1 MKKIYFSFFIFLTP
15 FYGEDIEPKYLCSHE
30 KSASRWQAQNSTLNQ
45 NQEKIDI
52 KFYELNLDIDFNSSR
67 LRGSVTVN
75 GVIGN
80 IYPDFIELDLYDNM
94 TVDSILQNNIPIL
107 YLHENDMLKIP
118 ISDITLND
126 ENLFS
131 LTIFYQGT
139 PDHCG
144 AGGFKFDEHQNIGHV
159 WTLSEAYCARSW
171 WPCKDDPS
179 DKADSVNIIV
189 SVPIEPAYIVASNG
203 LLSSTTINNNK
214 KTYFWKERYP
224 ITTYL
229 ISLAIYPYTKWVDQ
243 YVSPISSDTMLI
255 EHYVFPDRYEASYP
269 NYSLTKDMLSFF
281 SELFGEY
288 PFISEKYGH
297 ADFTWGGGMEHQTLS
312 SMGSF
317 SQNLMVHE
325 LGHSWWGNLITC
337 KTFNDIWLNEG
348 FARYCQAL
356 WAEHM
361 YGREAYFDFMNNHA
375 YYGAGT
381 IYVENPSSNSQIFSA
396 GLSYNKASW
405 VLHMLRH
412 KVGETMFFDILKSYA
427 SNDSL
432 SYNAAST
439 SDFQKVCEDISGLD
453 FEQFF
458 QQWIYGEKYPKYE
471 LSWWHEGNGIYNVKI
486 DQVQS
491 YNFFSMPIDLKF
503 SGSAGPMLVD
513 TTIVIENNNS
523 SQLYEFSGFNF
534 LVENV
539 MLDPENWILKEATY
553 SVNEIDNIL
562 PDRVEVEKAFPNPFN
577 SKVKLSFY
585 INPQFGDTHV
595 NVNIFDL
602 RGKIVESLIDNEFI
616 PGYHTTFWNANGK
629 SSGVYF
635 IQLATDNY
643 IDSQKILFLK

>member
-67 LRGSVTVN
+67 IHGSVTVN

-118 ISDITLND
+118 LSDITLDD

-179 DKADSVNIIV
+179 DKADSVNIII
-189 SVPIEPAYIVASNG
+189 SVPLEPAYIVASNG

-229 ISLAIYPYTKWVDQ
+229 VSLAIYPYTKWVDQ

-513 TTIVIENNNS
+513 TTIVIENNNF

>member
-1 MKKIYFSFFIFLTP
+1 MKKIYFSFFIFLSP

-179 DKADSVNIIV
+179 DKADSVNIII

-229 ISLAIYPYTKWVDQ
+229 VSLAIYPYTKWVDQ

-503 SGSAGPMLVD
+503 SGSAGPLLVD

-595 NVNIFDL
+595 SVNIFDS
-602 RGKIVESLIDNEFI
+602 RGKIIESLIDNEFV

>member
-30 KSASRWQAQNSTLNQ
+30 KSASRWQTQNSTLNQ

-67 LRGSVTVN
+67 IRGSVTVN

-94 TVDSILQNNIPIL
+94 TVDSILQNNIPTL

-179 DKADSVNIIV
+179 DKADSVNIII
-189 SVPIEPAYIVASNG
+189 SVPTEPAYIVASNG

-229 ISLAIYPYTKWVDQ
+229 VSLAIYPYTKWVDQ

-513 TTIVIENNNS
+513 TTIVIENNNF

>member
-118 ISDITLND
+118 ISDITLDD

-229 ISLAIYPYTKWVDQ
+229 VSLAIYPYTKWVDQ

-595 NVNIFDL
+595 NVNIFDS
-602 RGKIVESLIDNEFI
+602 RGKIVESLIDNEFM

>member
-118 ISDITLND
+118 LSDITLDD

-179 DKADSVNIIV
+179 DKADSVNIII
-189 SVPIEPAYIVASNG
+189 SVPLEPAYIVASNG

-229 ISLAIYPYTKWVDQ
+229 VSLAIYPYTKWVDQ

-427 SNDSL
+427 LNDSL

-503 SGSAGPMLVD
+503 SGSAGPILVD

>member
-30 KSASRWQAQNSTLNQ
+30 KSASRWQTQNSTLNQ

-52 KFYELNLDIDFNSSR
+52 KFYELNLDINFNSSR
-67 LRGSVTVN
+67 IRGSVTVN

-80 IYPDFIELDLYDNM
+80 IYPDFIELDFYDNM

-118 ISDITLND
+118 ISDITIDD

-179 DKADSVNIIV
+179 DKADSVNIII
-189 SVPIEPAYIVASNG
+189 SVPLEPAYIVASNG
-203 LLSSTTINNNK
+203 LLSSTTINSNK

-229 ISLAIYPYTKWVDQ
+229 VSLAIYPYTKWVDQ

-412 KVGETMFFDILKSYA
+412 KVGETMFFDILKTYA

-453 FEQFF
+453 LEQFF

-577 SKVKLSFY
+577 SMVKLSFY

>member
-30 KSASRWQAQNSTLNQ
+30 KSASRWQTQNSTLNQ

-118 ISDITLND
+118 ISDITLDD

-179 DKADSVNIIV
+179 DKADSVNIII
-189 SVPIEPAYIVASNG
+189 SVPLEPAYIVASNG

-229 ISLAIYPYTKWVDQ
+229 VSLAIYPYTKWVDQ

>member
-30 KSASRWQAQNSTLNQ
+30 KSASRWQTQNSTLNQ

-67 LRGSVTVN
+67 IHGSVTVN

-94 TVDSILQNNIPIL
+94 TVDSILQNNIPTL

-179 DKADSVNIIV
+179 DKADSVNIII
-189 SVPIEPAYIVASNG
+189 SVPLEPAYIVASNG

-229 ISLAIYPYTKWVDQ
+229 VSLAIYPYTKWVDQ

-491 YNFFSMPIDLKF
+491 NDIFSMPIDLKF

-595 NVNIFDL
+595 SVNIFDS
-602 RGKIVESLIDNEFI
+602 RGKIIESLIDNKFK

>member
-118 ISDITLND
+118 ISDITLDD

-229 ISLAIYPYTKWVDQ
+229 VSLAIYPYTKWVDQ

-513 TTIVIENNNS
+513 TTIVIENNNF

>member
-67 LRGSVTVN
+67 IHGSVTVN

-118 ISDITLND
+118 LSDITLDD

-179 DKADSVNIIV
+179 DKADSVNIII
-189 SVPIEPAYIVASNG
+189 SVPLEPAYIVASNG

-229 ISLAIYPYTKWVDQ
+229 VSLAIYPYTKWVDQ

-503 SGSAGPMLVD
+503 SGSAGPILVD

>member
-1 MKKIYFSFFIFLTP
+1 MKKIYFFFFILVKP
-15 FYGEDIEPKYLCSHE
+15 FHGEDIEPKYLCSHG
-30 KSASRWQAQNSTLNQ
+30 KSAYRWQAQNSTLNQ

-118 ISDITLND
+118 LSDITLDD

-229 ISLAIYPYTKWVDQ
+229 VSLAIYPYTKWVDQ

-503 SGSAGPMLVD
+503 SGSAGPILVD

>member
-118 ISDITLND
+118 LSDITLDD

-179 DKADSVNIIV
+179 DKADSVNIII
-189 SVPIEPAYIVASNG
+189 SVPLEPAYIVASNG

-229 ISLAIYPYTKWVDQ
+229 VSLAIYPYTKWVDQ

-602 RGKIVESLIDNEFI
+602 RGKIVESLIDNEFV

>member
-1 MKKIYFSFFIFLTP
+1 FSFFIFLTP

-30 KSASRWQAQNSTLNQ
+30 KSASRWQTQNSTLNQ

-67 LRGSVTVN
+67 IHGSVTVN

-229 ISLAIYPYTKWVDQ
+229 VSLAIYPYTKWVDQ

-513 TTIVIENNNS
+513 TTIVIENNNF

>member
-67 LRGSVTVN
+67 IRGSVTVN

-118 ISDITLND
+118 LSDITLDD

-179 DKADSVNIIV
+179 DKADSVNIII
-189 SVPIEPAYIVASNG
+189 SVPLEPAYIVASNG

-229 ISLAIYPYTKWVDQ
+229 VSLAIYPYTKWVDQ

-458 QQWIYGEKYPKYE
+458 QQWIYGERYPKYE

-513 TTIVIENNNS
+513 TTIVIENNNF

>member
-67 LRGSVTVN
+67 IRGSVTVN

-179 DKADSVNIIV
+179 DKADSVNIII

-229 ISLAIYPYTKWVDQ
+229 VSLAIYPYTKWVDQ

-503 SGSAGPMLVD
+503 SGSAGPILVD

>member
-30 KSASRWQAQNSTLNQ
+30 KSASRWQTQNSTLNQ

-52 KFYELNLDIDFNSSR
+52 KFYELNLDIDFNSSIIH
-67 LRGSVTVN
+67 GSVTVN

-118 ISDITLND
+118 ISDITLDD

-179 DKADSVNIIV
+179 DKADSVNIII
-189 SVPIEPAYIVASNG
+189 SVPLEPAYIVASNG

-229 ISLAIYPYTKWVDQ
+229 VSLAIYPYTKWVDQ

-595 NVNIFDL
+595 SVNIFDS
-602 RGKIVESLIDNEFI
+602 RGKIVESLIDNEFM

>member
-1 MKKIYFSFFIFLTP
+1 MKKIYFFFFIFLTP
-15 FYGEDIEPKYLCSHE
+15 FYGKDIEPKYLCSHE

-189 SVPIEPAYIVASNG
+189 SVPTEPAYIVASNG

-229 ISLAIYPYTKWVDQ
+229 VSLAIYPYTKWVDQ

>member
-1 MKKIYFSFFIFLTP
+1 
-15 FYGEDIEPKYLCSHE
+15 
-30 KSASRWQAQNSTLNQ
+30 
-45 NQEKIDI
+45 
-52 KFYELNLDIDFNSSR
+52 
-67 LRGSVTVN
+67 
-75 GVIGN
+75 
-80 IYPDFIELDLYDNM
+80 M

-118 ISDITLND
+118 MSDITLDD

-189 SVPIEPAYIVASNG
+189 SVPTEPAYIVASNG

-229 ISLAIYPYTKWVDQ
+229 VSLAIYPYTKWVDQ

-458 QQWIYGEKYPKYE
+458 QQWIYGERYPKYE

-595 NVNIFDL
+595 SVSIFDS
-602 RGKIVESLIDNEFI
+602 RGKIIESLVDKEFM

>member
-30 KSASRWQAQNSTLNQ
+30 KSASRWQTQNSTLNQ

-67 LRGSVTVN
+67 IDGSVTVN

-94 TVDSILQNNIPIL
+94 TVDSILQNNIPIS

-118 ISDITLND
+118 ISDITLDD

-179 DKADSVNIIV
+179 DKADSVNIII
-189 SVPIEPAYIVASNG
+189 SVPLEPAYIVASNG

-229 ISLAIYPYTKWVDQ
+229 VSLAIYPYTKWVDQ

-503 SGSAGPMLVD
+503 SGSAGPILVD

-595 NVNIFDL
+595 SVNIFDS
-602 RGKIVESLIDNEFI
+602 RGKIIESLIDNEFI

>member
-189 SVPIEPAYIVASNG
+189 SVPTEPAYIVASNG

-229 ISLAIYPYTKWVDQ
+229 VSLAIYPYTKWVDQ

-585 INPQFGDTHV
+585 INPQYGDTHV

>member
-118 ISDITLND
+118 LSDITLDD

-179 DKADSVNIIV
+179 DKADSVNIII
-189 SVPIEPAYIVASNG
+189 SVPLEPAYIVASNG

-229 ISLAIYPYTKWVDQ
+229 VSLAIYPYTKWVDQ

-458 QQWIYGEKYPKYE
+458 QQWIYGERYPKYE

-513 TTIVIENNNS
+513 TTIVIENNNF

-585 INPQFGDTHV
+585 INPQYGDTHV
-595 NVNIFDL
+595 SVNIFDS
-602 RGKIVESLIDNEFI
+602 RGKIIESLIDNEFM

>member
-67 LRGSVTVN
+67 IHGSVTVN

-118 ISDITLND
+118 LSDITLDD

-179 DKADSVNIIV
+179 DKADSVNIII
-189 SVPIEPAYIVASNG
+189 SVPLEPAYIVASNG

-229 ISLAIYPYTKWVDQ
+229 VSLAIYPYTKWVDQ

-458 QQWIYGEKYPKYE
+458 QQWIYGERYPKYE

>member
-67 LRGSVTVN
+67 LRGSVTIN

-179 DKADSVNIIV
+179 DKADSVNIII
-189 SVPIEPAYIVASNG
+189 SVPLEPAYIVASNG

-229 ISLAIYPYTKWVDQ
+229 VSLAIYPYTKWVDQ

>member
-1 MKKIYFSFFIFLTP
+1 MKKIYFSFFIFFTP

-52 KFYELNLDIDFNSSR
+52 KFYELNLDIDFNSSSI
-67 LRGSVTVN
+67 RGSVTIN

-94 TVDSILQNNIPIL
+94 TVDSILQNNIPIS

-139 PDHCG
+139 PDNCG

-229 ISLAIYPYTKWVDQ
+229 VSLAIYPYIKWVDQ

-381 IYVENPSSNSQIFSA
+381 IYVEYPSSNSQIFSA

-412 KVGETMFFDILKSYA
+412 KVGEDIFFDILKSYA

-458 QQWIYGEKYPKYE
+458 QQWIYGERYPKYE

-503 SGSAGPMLVD
+503 SGSAGPSLVD
-513 TTIVIENNNS
+513 TTIVIENSNS

-585 INPQFGDTHV
+585 INPQYGDTHV

-602 RGKIVESLIDNEFI
+602 RGKIVESLIDNEFM
-616 PGYHTTFWNANGK
+616 PGYHTKFWNANGK

-635 IQLATDNY
+635 IQLVTDNY

>member
-30 KSASRWQAQNSTLNQ
+30 KSASRWQTQNSTLNQ

-229 ISLAIYPYTKWVDQ
+229 VSLAIYPYTKWVDQ

>member
-30 KSASRWQAQNSTLNQ
+30 KSASRWQDQNSTLNQ

-94 TVDSILQNNIPIL
+94 TVDSILHNNIPIL

-118 ISDITLND
+118 ISGITLND

-179 DKADSVNIIV
+179 DKADSVNIII

-229 ISLAIYPYTKWVDQ
+229 VSLAIYPYTKWVDQ

-356 WAEHM
+356 WAEHR

-595 NVNIFDL
+595 SVNIFDS
-602 RGKIVESLIDNEFI
+602 RGKIIESLIDNEFI

>member
-179 DKADSVNIIV
+179 DKADSVNIII

-203 LLSSTTINNNK
+203 LLRSTTINNNK
-214 KTYFWKERYP
+214 KTYFWKESYP

-229 ISLAIYPYTKWVDQ
+229 VSLAIYPYTKWVDQ

-602 RGKIVESLIDNEFI
+602 RGKIVESLIDNEFM

>member
-67 LRGSVTVN
+67 IRGSVTVN

-118 ISDITLND
+118 ISDITLDD

-179 DKADSVNIIV
+179 DKADSVNIII
-189 SVPIEPAYIVASNG
+189 SVPLEPAYIVASNG

-229 ISLAIYPYTKWVDQ
+229 VSLAIYPYTKWVDQ

-458 QQWIYGEKYPKYE
+458 QQWIYGERYPKYE

-491 YNFFSMPIDLKF
+491 YNIFSMPIDLKF

-595 NVNIFDL
+595 SVNIFDS
-602 RGKIVESLIDNEFI
+602 RGKIVESLIDNEFM

>member
-30 KSASRWQAQNSTLNQ
+30 KSASRWQTQNSTLNQ

-67 LRGSVTVN
+67 IRGSVTVN

-118 ISDITLND
+118 ISDITLDD

-179 DKADSVNIIV
+179 DKADSVNIII
-189 SVPIEPAYIVASNG
+189 SVPLEPAYIVASNG

-229 ISLAIYPYTKWVDQ
+229 VSLAIYPYTKWVDQ

-491 YNFFSMPIDLKF
+491 YNIFSMPIDLKF

-595 NVNIFDL
+595 NVNIFDS
-602 RGKIVESLIDNEFI
+602 RGKIVESLIDNEFM

>member
-52 KFYELNLDIDFNSSR
+52 KFYELNLDVDFNLSR
-67 LRGSVTVN
+67 IRGSVTVD

-80 IYPDFIELDLYDNM
+80 IYPDFIELDLHDNM
-94 TVDSILQNNIPIL
+94 IVDSILQNNIPIL

-118 ISDITLND
+118 ISDITLDD

-179 DKADSVNIIV
+179 DKADSVNIII
-189 SVPIEPAYIVASNG
+189 SVPLEPAYIVASNG

-214 KTYFWKERYP
+214 KTYFWKESYP

-229 ISLAIYPYTKWVDQ
+229 VSLAIYPYTKWVDQ

-458 QQWIYGEKYPKYE
+458 QQWIYGERYPKYE

-562 PDRVEVEKAFPNPFN
+562 PYRVEVEKAFPNPFN

-595 NVNIFDL
+595 SVNIFDS
-602 RGKIVESLIDNEFI
+602 RGMIVESLMDNEFM

-635 IQLATDNY
+635 VQLATDNY

>member
-30 KSASRWQAQNSTLNQ
+30 KSAYRWQAQNSNFNQ

-67 LRGSVTVN
+67 IHGSVTVN

-118 ISDITLND
+118 ISDITLDD

-179 DKADSVNIIV
+179 DKADSVNIII
-189 SVPIEPAYIVASNG
+189 SVPLEPAYIVASNG

-214 KTYFWKERYP
+214 KTYFWKESYP

-229 ISLAIYPYTKWVDQ
+229 VSLAIYPYTKWVDQ

-317 SQNLMVHE
+317 SQNLIVHE

-356 WAEHM
+356 WA
-361 YGREAYFDFMNNHA
+361 
-375 YYGAGT
+375 
-381 IYVENPSSNSQIFSA
+381 
-396 GLSYNKASW
+396 L
-405 VLHMLRH
+405 
-412 KVGETMFFDILKSYA
+412 
-427 SNDSL
+427 
-432 SYNAAST
+432 
-439 SDFQKVCEDISGLD
+439 
-453 FEQFF
+453 
-458 QQWIYGEKYPKYE
+458 
-471 LSWWHEGNGIYNVKI
+471 
-486 DQVQS
+486 
-491 YNFFSMPIDLKF
+491 
-503 SGSAGPMLVD
+503 
-513 TTIVIENNNS
+513 
-523 SQLYEFSGFNF
+523 
-534 LVENV
+534 
-539 MLDPENWILKEATY
+539 
-553 SVNEIDNIL
+553 
-562 PDRVEVEKAFPNPFN
+562 
-577 SKVKLSFY
+577 
-585 INPQFGDTHV
+585 
-595 NVNIFDL
+595 
-602 RGKIVESLIDNEFI
+602 SLIHI
-616 PGYHTTFWNANGK
+616 
-629 SSGVYF
+629 
-635 IQLATDNY
+635 
-643 IDSQKILFLK
+643 

>member
-30 KSASRWQAQNSTLNQ
+30 KSASRWQTQNSTLNQ

-67 LRGSVTVN
+67 IRGSVTVN

-118 ISDITLND
+118 ISDITLDD

-179 DKADSVNIIV
+179 DKADSVNIII
-189 SVPIEPAYIVASNG
+189 SVPLEPAYIVASNG

-229 ISLAIYPYTKWVDQ
+229 VSLAIYPYTKWVDQ

-458 QQWIYGEKYPKYE
+458 QQWIYGERYPKYE

-491 YNFFSMPIDLKF
+491 NDIFSMPIDLKF

-595 NVNIFDL
+595 NVNIFDS
-602 RGKIVESLIDNEFI
+602 RGKIVESLIDNEFM

>member
-229 ISLAIYPYTKWVDQ
+229 VSLAIYPYTKWVDQ

-503 SGSAGPMLVD
+503 SGSAGPTLVD

>member
-80 IYPDFIELDLYDNM
+80 IYPDFIELDLYNNM

-229 ISLAIYPYTKWVDQ
+229 VSLAIYPYTKWVDQ

>member
-15 FYGEDIEPKYLCSHE
+15 FYGKDIEQKYLCSHE
-30 KSASRWQAQNSTLNQ
+30 KSASRWQTQNSTLNQ

-67 LRGSVTVN
+67 IHGSVTVN

-118 ISDITLND
+118 LSDITLDD

-144 AGGFKFDEHQNIGHV
+144 AGGFKFDEHQNVGHV

-179 DKADSVNIIV
+179 DKADSVNIII
-189 SVPIEPAYIVASNG
+189 SVPLEPAYIVASNG

-229 ISLAIYPYTKWVDQ
+229 VSLAIYPYTKWVDQ

-595 NVNIFDL
+595 SVNIFDS
-602 RGKIVESLIDNEFI
+602 RGKIVESLIDNEFM

>member
-1 MKKIYFSFFIFLTP
+1 MKKIYFFFFIFLTP

-30 KSASRWQAQNSTLNQ
+30 KSASRWQTQNSTLNQ

-67 LRGSVTVN
+67 IRGSVTVN

-107 YLHENDMLKIP
+107 YFHENVMLKIP

-139 PDHCG
+139 PDLCG

-179 DKADSVNIIV
+179 DKADSVNIII
-189 SVPIEPAYIVASNG
+189 SVPLEPAYIVASNG

-229 ISLAIYPYTKWVDQ
+229 VSLAIYPYTKWVDQ

-453 FEQFF
+453 LEQFF

-513 TTIVIENNNS
+513 TTIVIENNNF

-595 NVNIFDL
+595 SVNIFDS
-602 RGKIVESLIDNEFI
+602 RGKIIESLIDNKFK

>member
-1 MKKIYFSFFIFLTP
+1 M
-15 FYGEDIEPKYLCSHE
+15 
-30 KSASRWQAQNSTLNQ
+30 NQ

-67 LRGSVTVN
+67 IHGSVTVN

-229 ISLAIYPYTKWVDQ
+229 VSLAIYPYTKWVDQ